1 MDDDLERLR
10 AALDTMPDDQRI
22 VFERARFAS
31 ESYGAIAAELGISC
45 AEVERRM
52 ALAIAHMARALD
64 P

>member
-1 MDDDLERLR
+1 MDDDLKRLR
-10 AALDTMPDDQRI
+10 AALATLPDDQRI
-22 VFERARFAS
+22 VFERARFAG
-31 ESYGAIAAELGISC
+31 ESYVTIAACLGIDC

>member
-1 MDDDLERLR
+1 MDDDLKRLR
-10 AALDTMPDDQRI
+10 AALDTMPVDQRI
-22 VFERARFAS
+22 VFERARFTGA
-31 ESYGAIAAELGISC
+31 SYGVIAAELGIDC